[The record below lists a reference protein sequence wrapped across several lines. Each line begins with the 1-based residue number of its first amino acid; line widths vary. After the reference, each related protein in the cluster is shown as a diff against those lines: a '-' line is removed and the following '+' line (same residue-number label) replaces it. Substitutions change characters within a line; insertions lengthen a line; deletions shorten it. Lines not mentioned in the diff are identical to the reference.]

1 MTEIPSLLQAIANII
16 ADGITCDREDKD
28 TARRILSY
36 MGCYL
41 RAEAYHDF
49 EDEP

>member
-1 MTEIPSLLQAIANII
+1 MTETPSLLQAITNII
-16 ADGITCDREDKD
+16 ANGIACDREDKD

>member
-1 MTEIPSLLQAIANII
+1 MTETPPLLQAIANII
-16 ADGITCDREDKD
+16 ADGIACDREDKD

-36 MGCYL
+36 L